1 MIESPKCVCLIP
13 VWLQWAFIVYVIQRL
28 FVIKHRIEP
37 RVWIRAQISLWK
49 GFRSTLTHMVSFWK
63 WALLQLRMTSPE
75 TSWNFSSP
83 YGAAATLG
91 SQWQLLHTTAA
102 FARHFYLAV
111 LIKCLNHMQEQ
122 FWKCEEHQK
131 VFVTVSMSPTYGISA
146 FLGMS
151 CVIWVP

>member
-1 MIESPKCVCLIP
+1 MCLCNSSLASVSVHCVCDPEIICDKAQDWTQGLNKS
-13 VWLQWAFIVYVIQRL
+13 ADL
-28 FVIKHRIEP
+28 FVEGLQEYSHP
-37 RVWIRAQISLWK
+37 
-49 GFRSTLTHMVSFWK
+49 HVSFWK